1 MIVVVFAPMQITLL
15 ASEASKQVNC
25 TCSRGSL
32 LEFQNLLVMCVPF
45 LRDGTLKKGAFSSP
59 CLKEG
64 TGKHP
69 AETQEL
75 EARRMAH
82 LRASRFCNKTLA
94 VFCRSVNARKRK
106 IKSFI
111 KQRCNFT

>member
-1 MIVVVFAPMQITLL
+1 
-15 ASEASKQVNC
+15 
-25 TCSRGSL
+25 
-32 LEFQNLLVMCVPF
+32 MCVPF

-82 LRASRFCNKTLA
+82 LRASRFCNKTLPVFLEAYMRVSAKTNYSSNKA
-94 VFCRSVNARKRK
+94 VTSLD
-106 IKSFI
+106 
-111 KQRCNFT
+111 

>member
-1 MIVVVFAPMQITLL
+1 
-15 ASEASKQVNC
+15 
-25 TCSRGSL
+25 
-32 LEFQNLLVMCVPF
+32 MCVPF

-82 LRASRFCNKTLA
+82 LRASRFCLKLGGFSWKRSMRVSAKSNHSSNKST
-94 VFCRSVNARKRK
+94 F
-106 IKSFI
+106 SFD
-111 KQRCNFT
+111 FYYFSLFHF